1 MKHAYTPMIEI
12 DKSDTIVAGV
22 SPAKVKE
29 LQPARLPLHLIT
41 ESLLRAA
48 YRAHP
53 RFRRLDRGRVRCEA
67 SIVFRPE
74 LFVYDLDLLVD
85 HLPGEA
91 IDRHVNPVTLFA
103 FHEET
108 CESGSV
114 ERIAPALSD
123 HVNH

>member
-85 HLPGEA
+85 HLPGKA
-91 IDRHVNPVTLFA
+91 IDRHVHPVALLTFD
-103 FHEET
+103 HEA
-108 CESGSV
+108 CQSGSV
-114 ERIAPALSD
+114 RRVAAALSN